1 MQSYKN
7 EIFRIKNKFFEIKA
21 LLVGFSSKMEA
32 VAQQFGEHNKDQYKT
47 FSPGNRNM
55 IKLLTDQWPVEQYL
69 VVQPI
74 GNQSPRKKK
83 DK

>member
-32 VAQQFGEHNKDQYKT
+32 VAQ
-47 FSPGNRNM
+47 
-55 IKLLTDQWPVEQYL
+55 
-69 VVQPI
+69 
-74 GNQSPRKKK
+74 
-83 DK
+83 